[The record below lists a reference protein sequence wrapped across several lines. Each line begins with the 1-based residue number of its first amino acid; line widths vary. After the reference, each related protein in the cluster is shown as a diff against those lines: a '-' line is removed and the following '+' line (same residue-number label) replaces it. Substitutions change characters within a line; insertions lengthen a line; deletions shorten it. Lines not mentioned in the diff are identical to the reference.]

1 MALNSFDGNLVTNT
15 SEQDLFDIT
24 ALRHYAT
31 WIYLNNLVGGDSV
44 QIRVYVQDPNDSNA
58 MKRYIDVLISD
69 DQSNP
74 SFYIPWVPVEQYRV
88 TIQRITGTDKSVTW
102 CRKEQ

>member
-1 MALNSFDGNLVTNT
+1 MALNSFDGNITTNAT
-15 SEQDLFDIT
+15 EQNLFDIT

-31 WIYLNNLVGGDSV
+31 WIYLDNLLGGSSV
-44 QIRVYVQDPNDSNA
+44 QIRVSIQDPNDASS

-69 DQSNP
+69 AQANP
-74 SFYIPWVPVEQYRV
+74 AFYIPWVPTQQYRV
-88 TIQRITGTDKSVTW
+88 SVQRVAGADSVITW